1 MQVPFYEGE
10 VITFDVVPTKL
21 KFKVN
26 YKSVV
31 LKVINVYLKIF
42 HHVQITAVTI
52 FEIIL
57 G

>member
-1 MQVPFYEGE
+1 MPFYEGE

-31 LKVINVYLKIF
+31 LKVTVSIHPVILDINSFVNVNVNKM
-42 HHVQITAVTI
+42 
-52 FEIIL
+52 
-57 G
+57 